1 MTHQAS
7 QSRIAILT
15 GPPGVGKTTII
26 LKLYEHYRTRGVAVA
41 GMVTQEVREG
51 GRRVGFKIRDL
62 DSGREGWLA
71 KTEGATGA
79 RIGKYNVDLHDLEGI
94 GVEAIRNAIEGTSK
108 LILVDEVG
116 PMEMT
121 STAFR
126 RSISRLFHINKPMVA
141 TVKYGSHYQEVE
153 AELVGSA
160 MFTITPYNRS
170 QVIAQLIGHLDTW
183 VGNRRD

>member
-1 MTHQAS
+1 M
-7 QSRIAILT
+7 
-15 GPPGVGKTTII
+15 
-26 LKLYEHYRTRGVAVA
+26 
-41 GMVTQEVREG
+41 
-51 GRRVGFKIRDL
+51 GFKIRDL

-71 KTEGATGA
+71 RIEDSTGP

-94 GVEAIRNAIEGTSK
+94 GVDAIRNAVEGTSK
-108 LILVDEVG
+108 LVLVDEVG

-153 AELVGSA
+153 EAEPVVST
-160 MFTITPYNRS
+160 MFTITPDNRS
-170 QVIAQLIGHLDTW
+170 QVIAQLIGRLDTW
-183 VGNRRD
+183 VGDRRD

>member
-1 MTHQAS
+1 M
-7 QSRIAILT
+7 
-15 GPPGVGKTTII
+15 
-26 LKLYEHYRTRGVAVA
+26 
-41 GMVTQEVREG
+41 
-51 GRRVGFKIRDL
+51 GFKIRDL

-71 KTEGATGA
+71 RIEDSTGL

-94 GVEAIRNAIEGTSK
+94 GVDAIRNAVEGTSK
-108 LILVDEVG
+108 LVLVDEVG

-153 AELVGSA
+153 EAEPVVST
-160 MFTITPYNRS
+160 MFTITPDNRS
-170 QVIAQLIGHLDTW
+170 QVIAQLIGRLDTW
-183 VGNRRD
+183 VGDRRD